1 VADSIYERFGVRT
14 VINASGK
21 MTHLGGS
28 VLSAR
33 VADAMRQASQNHVDL
48 DQLMTRAGGLVA
60 EATGAEAA
68 WLTTGA
74 AAGIALSAAAVI
86 AGSDPH
92 RIAML
97 PDSSFTSCREV
108 VLQAGH
114 QINFGA
120 PVTQM
125 LRLGGGVP
133 IIVGAVNG
141 TTSAQVASAVGP
153 NTAALFFVQSHHA
166 IQQGAVP
173 LADFVTIAR
182 ERRVPLIVDA
192 AAEEDLHAYVG
203 AGADLVTY
211 SGGKAIGGPTSGF
224 VAGRRELIDAVRAQ
238 GRGIGRPMKLSKEQI
253 AGFLVALEE
262 YLATDAEEIS
272 RRNQRSIY
280 LAGLL
285 EGIPDLSVGLEE
297 DEAGRLITRV
307 ALRPEPALGLS
318 GRELADQ
325 LAAGSPS
332 IRVRAHHAN
341 LGTILLDPRELSLGA
356 EELIARRVREVVRLA
371 KRANAS
377 R

>member
-1 VADSIYERFGVRT
+1 MADSIYERFGVKT

-33 VADAMRQASQNHVDL
+33 VADAIRQASQNHVDM
-48 DQLMTRAGGLVA
+48 DQLLTRAGGLVA

-68 WLTTGA
+68 WVTTGA

-86 AGSDPH
+86 AGSNPH
-92 RIAML
+92 HIALL
-97 PDSSFTSCREV
+97 PDSSFTNRREI

-114 QINFGA
+114 QVNFGA

-133 IIVGAVNG
+133 LIVGAVNG

-153 NTAALFFVQSHHA
+153 NTAALFFIQSHHA
-166 IQQGAVP
+166 VQPGAVP

-192 AAEEDLHAYVG
+192 AAEEDLHTYIG

-224 VAGRRELIDAVRAQ
+224 VAGKRDLIDAVRAQ
-238 GRGIGRPMKLSKEQI
+238 GRGIGRPMKVSKEQI

-262 YLATDAEEIS
+262 YLSSDADTIS
-272 RRNQRSIY
+272 RRNERSTY

-285 EGIPDLSVGLEE
+285 EGIADLKVTLED
-297 DEAGRLITRV
+297 DEAGRLISRV
-307 ALRPEPALGLS
+307 ALTPEQALGLS
-318 GRELADQ
+318 ARELADQ

-332 IRVRAHHAN
+332 IRVRAHHADQ
-341 LGTILLDPRELSLGA
+341 GTILLDPRELSIGA

-371 KRANAS
+371 KRANAG